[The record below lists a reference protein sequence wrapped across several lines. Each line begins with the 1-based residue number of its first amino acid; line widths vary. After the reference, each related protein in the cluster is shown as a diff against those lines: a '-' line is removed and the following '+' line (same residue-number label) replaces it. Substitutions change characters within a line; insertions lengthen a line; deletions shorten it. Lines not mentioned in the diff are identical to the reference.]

1 MQSAKS
7 LRCKLVRSQKEEREK
22 ITNYL
27 LALKWKQP
35 EGSESRVYAA
45 YFLSIIGLQND
56 FALNLM

>member
-7 LRCKLVRSQKEEREK
+7 LRCKEEREK

-35 EGSESRVYAA
+35 EGSERRVYAA